1 MRRAVKQI
9 AAVILALVIGAGV
22 FAGVRVVRAD
32 QARSVSEEMGK
43 KHQGIKIEG
52 VSREEDVSA
61 VVRAVMPCIVKV
73 DTKGT
78 SVYRDFFGFKY
89 EEPTSD
95 AGTGFLFGSR
105 AGKLLILTND
115 TVVTG
120 ADSIEITFDD
130 ESTADASLLDVDSE
144 LGISVVTVDQETI
157 SEETR
162 ESIRSAV
169 IGNSDE
175 VRIGDIAIAIGN
187 ALGSG
192 QSVTV
197 GYIGA
202 LDREVEVNETKRAL
216 MQTSAAI
223 NPGNIGGPLVNMRGE
238 VIGVNAAKQ
247 ISDKVEGMGYAIP
260 MSVVV
265 PAVERMI
272 E

>member
-1 MRRAVKQI
+1 MNRTVKL
-9 AAVILALVIGAGV
+9 ILAFFLAFAAGV
-22 FAGVRVVRAD
+22 CAFFAMQLIHAD
-32 QARSVSEEMGK
+32 QVRTDSTETK
-43 KHQGIKIEG
+43 TKHQEIKMEG

-61 VVRAVMPCIVKV
+61 VVQAVMPCIVKV
-73 DTKGT
+73 DTERIT
-78 SVYRDFFGFKY
+78 VYRDFFGFSH
-89 EEPTSD
+89 EEQTKD
-95 AGTGFLFGSR
+95 AGTGFIFGSR
-105 AGKLLILTND
+105 AGKILILTNE

-120 ADSIEITFDD
+120 VKSIKITFND
-130 ESTADASLLDVDSE
+130 ESVADASLLDVDSE
-144 LGISVVTVDQETI
+144 LGISVVMVDFGAI
-157 SEETR
+157 SEETG
-162 ESIRSAV
+162 EIIRSAV
-169 IGNSDE
+169 IGNSDD
-175 VRIGDIAIAIGN
+175 VGIGDISIAVGN

-202 LDREVEVNETKRAL
+202 LDRDVEVNGRKIAL

-223 NPGNIGGPLVNMRGE
+223 NPGNIGGPLVNMRAE
-238 VIGVNAAKQ
+238 VIGVNVAKQ